1 MTGTIGFGQ
10 WMFNPPFGQAPGILF
25 TAAPENIAGFDGKFN
40 WVQVYAP
47 DQTYWN
53 ANGGLIDTL
62 SGAGLDTKFPYGAN
76 PVDGDAPFKTDD
88 SPDTQPG
95 VVTNGPV
102 GKIVVADHATMWLI
116 YKASVPGS
124 IWVPIDSV
132 NWNWG
137 GTDSNSGA
145 GWILRKPS
153 WSKNPAGQATHTYPV
168 WGGLAN
174 KTPSKT
180 P

>member
-1 MTGTIGFGQ
+1 MTGNFGFGQ
-10 WMFNPPFGQAPGILF
+10 WMFNPQFGQAPGIQF
-25 TAAPENIAGFDGKFN
+25 ASTPAQVAGFNGQFN
-40 WVQVYAP
+40 WLQIYVP
-47 DQTYWN
+47 DQTFWGK
-53 ANGGLIDTL
+53 NGQLIDTL
-62 SGAGLDTKFPYGAN
+62 TGAGLDSLNRQQGGVFYGVI
-76 PVDGDAPFKTDD
+76 PPDD
-88 SPDTQPG
+88 SPGTPPG
-95 VVTNGPV
+95 AATNGPMA
-102 GKIVVADHATMWLI
+102 KIVVADHATMWLI
-116 YKASVPGS
+116 YKPSVPGS

-174 KTPSKT
+174 KTPSKA